1 VFKDVITLIAVTKGQ
16 DADGFPAEVEHP
28 HDVFADKKSVSRA
41 EFYSSLQAGVTA
53 TAVFDTRKVDF
64 DESTYIDAEGKKYE
78 ATRLEHDGKPYKILR
93 TYSKD
98 GEMLEITCTDLG
110 AGK

>member
-1 VFKDVITLIAVTKGQ
+1 MYKDIITLIAVTKGQ

-41 EFYSSLQAGVTA
+41 EFYSSLQAGATA
-53 TAVFDTRKVDF
+53 TAVFNTRKVDF
-64 DESTYIDAEGKKYE
+64 DESTYDGVE
-78 ATRLEHDGKPYKILR
+78 ATRLEHDGKKYKILR

-98 GEMLEITCTDLG
+98 DEMLEITCTDLG
-110 AGK
+110 VGA